1 VVREV
6 DSMIRIGIT
15 GGIGSGK
22 STVRDFLEHR
32 GATVFDADREAR
44 HLMTQDVLL
53 KSKLIEVLGERAYL
67 EDGSLN
73 RPFISGLIFSSEEL
87 RHRIDA
93 LVHPEVFKKFTLAAE
108 EAEKAGEVAIVRE
121 AAILP
126 RPELMNELDIM
137 IVVKTRQ
144 DERVRR
150 VEKRDETTVGKI
162 EMRAAAQASDQEI
175 EAVADVLIEN
185 DGSLEELER
194 KVDEVWAMVL
204 AGKLPSPD
212 D

>member
-1 VVREV
+1 
-6 DSMIRIGIT
+6 MIRIGIT

-22 STVRDFLEHR
+22 STVRDFLERR

-93 LVHPEVFKKFTLAAE
+93 LVHPEVFKKFALAAE
-108 EAEKAGEVAIVRE
+108 EAEKAGAVAIVRE

-126 RPELMNELDIM
+126 PPELRNELDIM

-150 VEKRDETTVGKI
+150 VEKRDETTVGQI
-162 EMRAAAQASDQEI
+162 EKRAAAQVSDHEF
-175 EAVADVLIEN
+175 EAVADILIEN

-194 KVDEVWAMVL
+194 KVDEVWAMVV
-204 AGKLPSPD
+204 AGKLSSSD

>member
-1 VVREV
+1 
-6 DSMIRIGIT
+6 MIRIGIT

-22 STVRDFLEHR
+22 STVRDFLERR

-87 RHRIDA
+87 RHRINA

-126 RPELMNELDIM
+126 PPELRNELDIM

-162 EMRAAAQASDQEI
+162 EMRAAAQASDQEF

-204 AGKLPSPD
+204 AGKLPRSD

>member
-1 VVREV
+1 
-6 DSMIRIGIT
+6 MIRIGIT

-22 STVRDFLEHR
+22 STVRDFLERR
-32 GATVFDADREAR
+32 GATIFDADREAR
-44 HLMTQDVLL
+44 QLMTQDASL

-93 LVHPEVFKKFTLAAE
+93 LVHPEVFKRFARAAE
-108 EAEKAGEVAIVRE
+108 EAEKAGAVAIVRE

-126 RPELMNELDIM
+126 PPELRNKLDIM
-137 IVVKTRQ
+137 IVVKTRL

-150 VEKRDETTVGKI
+150 AEERDETSVSQIKK
-162 EMRAAAQASDQEI
+162 RAAAQASDQEF
-175 EAVADVLIEN
+175 EAVADILIEN
-185 DGSLEELER
+185 DGSLDELER
-194 KVDEVWAMVL
+194 KVDKVWERVL
-204 AGKLPSPD
+204 AGKLPSSD

>member
-1 VVREV
+1 MQEC
-6 DSMIRIGIT
+6 
-15 GGIGSGK
+15 
-22 STVRDFLEHR
+22 
-32 GATVFDADREAR
+32 ATVFDADREAR

-53 KSKLIEVLGERAYL
+53 KSKLVEVLGERAYL

-87 RHRIDA
+87 RHRINA

-126 RPELMNELDIM
+126 PPELRNELDIM

-162 EMRAAAQASDQEI
+162 EMRAAAQASDQEF

-204 AGKLPSPD
+204 AGKLPRSD

>member
-1 VVREV
+1 
-6 DSMIRIGIT
+6 MIRIGIT

-22 STVRDFLEHR
+22 STVRDFLERR

-53 KSKLIEVLGERAYL
+53 KSKLVEVLGERAYL

-87 RHRIDA
+87 RHRINA

-126 RPELMNELDIM
+126 PPELRNELDIM

-162 EMRAAAQASDQEI
+162 EMRAAAQASDQEF

-204 AGKLPSPD
+204 AGKLPRSD

>member
-1 VVREV
+1 
-6 DSMIRIGIT
+6 MIRIGIT

-22 STVRDFLEHR
+22 STVRDFLQRR

-44 HLMTQDVLL
+44 QLMTDDVSL
-53 KSKLIEVLGERAYL
+53 KSKLIDVLGEHAYL

-87 RHRIDA
+87 RRRIDT
-93 LVHPEVFKKFTLAAE
+93 LVHPEVFKKFSLAAE
-108 EAEKAGEVAIVRE
+108 EAESAGAVAIVRE

-126 RPELMNELDIM
+126 PPELMSELDIM
-137 IVVKTRQ
+137 IVVKTKRA
-144 DERVRR
+144 ERVLR
-150 VEKRDETTVGKI
+150 VEKRDATTVGEI
-162 EMRAAAQASDQEI
+162 EKRAAAQASDQEF
-175 EAVADVLIEN
+175 EAVADILIEN

-204 AGKLPSPD
+204 AGKLPSSD

>member
-1 VVREV
+1 
-6 DSMIRIGIT
+6 MIRIGIT

-22 STVRDFLEHR
+22 STVRDFLERR

-44 HLMTQDVLL
+44 QLMTHDVSL
-53 KSKLIEVLGERAYL
+53 KFRLIEVLGEHAYL

-93 LVHPEVFKKFTLAAE
+93 LVHPEVFKKFALAAE
-108 EAEKAGEVAIVRE
+108 EAEKAGAVAIVRE

-126 RPELMNELDIM
+126 PPELRNELDIM

-150 VEKRDETTVGKI
+150 VEKRDETTVGQI
-162 EMRAAAQASDQEI
+162 EKRAAAQVSDHEF
-175 EAVADVLIEN
+175 EAVADILIEN

-194 KVDEVWAMVL
+194 KVDEVWAMVV
-204 AGKLPSPD
+204 AGKLSSSD

>member
-1 VVREV
+1 
-6 DSMIRIGIT
+6 MIRIGIT

-22 STVRDFLEHR
+22 STVRDFLERR

-93 LVHPEVFKKFTLAAE
+93 LVHPEVFKKFTLAAK

-126 RPELMNELDIM
+126 PPELMNELDIM

-162 EMRAAAQASDQEI
+162 EMRAAAQASDQEF

-204 AGKLPSPD
+204 AGKLLSPD